1 MYSLSWPLGICAS
14 HAGTNRFDDIT
25 SYLAYY
31 NTERRHSALDY
42 LSPHQFESLHNHP

>member
-1 MYSLSWPLGICAS
+1 LLRHDYDNVIQAR
-14 HAGTNRFDDIT
+14 ADIA

-42 LSPHQFESLHNHP
+42 LSPHHFETLNDHPI